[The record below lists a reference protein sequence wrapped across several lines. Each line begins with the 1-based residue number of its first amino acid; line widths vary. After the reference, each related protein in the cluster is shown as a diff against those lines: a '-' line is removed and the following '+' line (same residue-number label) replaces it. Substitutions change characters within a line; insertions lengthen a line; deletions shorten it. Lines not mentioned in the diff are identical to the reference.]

1 MRVTITIILLIA
13 SFLSYGQTKTELK
26 GKPTTLIETFIYL
39 DYIFDDTTKYGFMT
53 LPEDISTSRLHFE
66 LGMWIRNNWGL
77 WRNSEL
83 KNYFVDKG
91 IVHPDNMSG
100 IILTSYHRHLNNKPI
115 DLEGQ
120 IKFYQKWDQSGFSI
134 NDISRGNT
142 ADSMLLNYFP
152 VGDTILT
159 SVYVTKKRFLS
170 GTDGSSVTATAVVRE
185 HKKNKLIN
193 QILTIENK
201 PKWKPNN
208 QVGDIQE
215 ESPYYCSPLP
225 PKNWTIH
232 KIK

>member
-13 SFLSYGQTKTELK
+13 TFLSYGQTKIKLK
-26 GKPTTLIETFIYL
+26 GQPTTLEETFIYL
-39 DYIFDDTTKYGFMT
+39 DNIFDDTSKYGFMT
-53 LPEDISTSRLHFE
+53 LPEDVATSRLHFG

-77 WRNSEL
+77 WKGSKL
-83 KNYFVDKG
+83 KQYFLDKG
-91 IVHPDNMSG
+91 IRNPDNMSG
-100 IILTSYHRHLNNKPI
+100 IILTSYHRYLNNKPI

-120 IKFYQKWDQSGFSI
+120 IKNYQGWNQSSFSI

-142 ADSMLLNYFP
+142 TDSMLLTYFP

-159 SVYVTKKRFLS
+159 SVSVTKKRFLN
-170 GTDGSSVTATAVVRE
+170 GTEGSSVTATAVVRE
-185 HKKNKLIN
+185 HKKNKLIY

-201 PKWKPNN
+201 PKWKSKK

-225 PKNWTIH
+225 PKNWTIQ

>member
-115 DLEGQ
+115 TWKDKLSFIKNGIKVAFQLTTYLEVIQQ
-120 IKFYQKWDQSGFSI
+120 IVCF
-134 NDISRGNT
+134 
-142 ADSMLLNYFP
+142 
-152 VGDTILT
+152 
-159 SVYVTKKRFLS
+159 
-170 GTDGSSVTATAVVRE
+170 
-185 HKKNKLIN
+185 
-193 QILTIENK
+193 
-201 PKWKPNN
+201 
-208 QVGDIQE
+208 
-215 ESPYYCSPLP
+215 
-225 PKNWTIH
+225 
-232 KIK
+232 